1 MRSAHSSPHH
11 EFETAGRAGFH
22 LGPRR
27 NGIAVKVLVAF
38 HAEHAMTLLDGGHH
52 LPAVVALQMP
62 QTGVDGA
69 LQPDVILDLAQFA
82 LLLDG
87 NQIGQVL
94 LDVHVI
100 LPA

>member
-1 MRSAHSSPHH
+1 
-11 EFETAGRAGFH
+11 
-22 LGPRR
+22 
-27 NGIAVKVLVAF
+27 
-38 HAEHAMTLLDGGHH
+38 MTLLDGGLH

-94 LDVHVI
+94 LDAA
-100 LPA
+100 PAGGTPLGTAGV